1 VYFSKIVFRMA
12 LNYIWIFFFLASFVL
27 ALIQTLLGNTGMFPA
42 MFQAILDMSKTSFEI
57 ALGLTGLLTFWMG
70 IMKVGEKAGVVAA
83 FARMVTPFFS
93 KLFPSIPSGHPST
106 GLILMNFSANMLGL
120 DSAATGVGLKAMA
133 SLQEINPDKDRASDA
148 QIMFLVLNAS
158 GLTIIPMTIMMYRA
172 QQGAENPTDVFIP
185 LLMAT
190 FASTLTGLV
199 VTSIYQRINLLRLG
213 LLIPLLVACTF
224 IAGLAYLFSSLSA
237 SAMELYS
244 ELGASFIMFGIV
256 VLFIAAGA
264 LKRLNVMDAFIEGA
278 KEGFGVVLTL
288 IPYMV
293 GILVAIAVFR
303 TSGALELIL
312 NGLKWVVFQTG
323 MDTRWID
330 AMPTAIM
337 KPLSGGGARGMMID
351 TMKTFG
357 PDSFAGRLSC
367 IFQGAADTTLY
378 ILAVYFGSVGI
389 KNSRYAVT
397 CGLLA
402 DLGGVIA
409 AIWVAYL
416 FFG

>member
-1 VYFSKIVFRMA
+1 MA
-12 LNYIWIFFFLASFVL
+12 LNYIWIFFFLSAFVL
-27 ALIQTLLGNTGMFPA
+27 ALFKTLFLGDVGLFPA
-42 MFQAILDMSKTSFEI
+42 MFESILDMSKTAFEI
-57 ALGLTGLLTFWMG
+57 SLGLTGLLTFWMG
-70 IMKVGEKAGVVAA
+70 IMKVAEKAGVVSA
-83 FARMVTPFFS
+83 FARFVEPFFS
-93 KLFPSIPSGHPST
+93 KLFPSIPKGHPSS
-106 GLILMNFSANMLGL
+106 GLILMNFSANMMGL

-133 SLQEINPDKDRASDA
+133 SLQEINPDKERASDA

-172 QQGAENPTDVFIP
+172 QAGAANPTDVFIP
-185 LLMAT
+185 LLIAT
-190 FASTLTGLV
+190 FASTLTGLI
-199 VTSIYQRINLLRLG
+199 VTSAYQRINLFRIG
-213 LLIPLLVACTF
+213 LLFPLLLACAS
-224 IAGLAYLFSSLSA
+224 IAGLAYLFSSMTA
-237 SAMELYS
+237 EAMEMYS
-244 ELGASFIMFGIV
+244 KLGSGAIMFGLV
-256 VLFIAAGA
+256 TLFIAVGA
-264 LKRLNVMDAFIEGA
+264 IKKLNVMDAFIDGA
-278 KEGFGVVLTL
+278 KEGFSVVLTL

-303 TSGALELIL
+303 TCGALDLITD
-312 NGLKWVVFQTG
+312 GIKWLVMQTG
-323 MDTRWID
+323 MDTRWVD
-330 AMPTAIM
+330 ALPTAIM
-337 KPLSGGGARGMMID
+337 KPLSGGGARSMMIS
-351 TMKTFG
+351 TMETAG
-357 PDSFAGRLSC
+357 VDSFAGRLSC